1 MQSVTGRVHVETY
14 ICVYN
19 AGRSLVYL
27 RVHSRRRFDQSV
39 ALRRSWIDWG
49 REGGLR
55 RGRRGMRQHLREQ
68 LVEWLVRLLEG
79 ADRAHLLLE
88 RRNVRVL
95 GEVHVDELELLDPRA
110 E

>member
-14 ICVYN
+14 IYVYN

-27 RVHSRRRFDQSV
+27 RVDSRRRIPVGGVEED
-39 ALRRSWIDWG
+39 LDRLG
-49 REGGLR
+49 EGGLR